1 MGAIET
7 NFKHILCCNWCF
19 LDILQSYNLTAIQWM
34 AIGVAVFLLGLSK
47 SGIKGI
53 GIIIVVIL
61 AFVFGEKASTGILLP
76 LLICADIFAVIYYN
90 RHAQWNIIKKLMPW
104 MIVGVLVGVWVGND
118 ISEAVFKK
126 MMAII
131 IIVSVGIMFYS
142 ENRKSQSVPKNTF
155 FSISTGFLAGFT
167 TMIGNLA
174 GPISNI
180 YFLAMRFPKNE
191 FIGTAAWLFFIIN
204 VFKLPFHIF
213 AWKTVTKETLILN
226 SILIPV
232 IIVGFFV
239 GVAIVK
245 LVSNIN
251 YRRFILIVTAFGG
264 ILMLFG

>member
-1 MGAIET
+1 LTYLE
-7 NFKHILCCNWCF
+7 
-19 LDILQSYNLTAIQWM
+19 ILQSYHLTALQWI
-34 AIGVAVFLLGLSK
+34 AIGFAVFLLGLSK

-76 LLICADIFAVIYYN
+76 MLICADIFAVIYYN
-90 RHAQWNIIKKLMPW
+90 RHAQWDIIKKLIPW

-118 ISEAVFKK
+118 VSEVIFKRL
-126 MMAII
+126 MAII
-131 IIVSVGIMFYS
+131 IIASVIIMFYT
-142 ENRKSQSVPKNTF
+142 ENKKSTKVPTNKL
-155 FSISTGFLAGFT
+155 FSTGTGFLAGFT

-213 AWKTVTKETLILN
+213 VWETVTIDTMVLN
-226 SILIPV
+226 SVLIPTV
-232 IIVGFFV
+232 IIGFFV
-239 GVAIVK
+239 GARIVK
-245 LVSNIN
+245 LISNVN
-251 YRRFILIVTAFGG
+251 YRRFILIVTAIGG
-264 ILMLFG
+264 VIMLFR

>member
-1 MGAIET
+1 MTYLE
-7 NFKHILCCNWCF
+7 
-19 LDILQSYNLTAIQWM
+19 ILQSYHLTALQWI
-34 AIGVAVFLLGLSK
+34 AIGFAVFLLGLSK

-76 LLICADIFAVIYYN
+76 MLIAADIFAVIYYN
-90 RHAQWNIIKKLMPW
+90 RHAQWHIIKKLIPW

-118 ISEAVFKK
+118 ISQIVFKRL
-126 MMAII
+126 MAVII
-131 IIVSVGIMFYS
+131 IISVLIMFYT
-142 ENRKSQSVPKNTF
+142 EHRKSNNVPKNKLF
-155 FSISTGFLAGFT
+155 AIITGFLAGFT

-213 AWKTVTKETLILN
+213 VWKTVSTQSLVLN
-226 SILIPV
+226 SVLIPAV
-232 IIVGFFV
+232 IIGFFL
-239 GVAIVK
+239 GAYIVK
-245 LVSNIN
+245 LISNVN
-251 YRRFILIVTAFGG
+251 YRRFILIVTALGG
-264 ILMLFG
+264 LIMLFK